1 MSVLIRRSM
10 VNLWRLT
17 GLWVGAGFR
26 LIPGQLAEE
35 RSRWVLWLPVGLGA
49 GIGVY
54 FALTVEPPA
63 WSGGLAAAVFLGAA
77 LALRRQPR
85 FSIPLLAFGVIA
97 SGFALAQMRGAA
109 VASPALRAPLGPVTV
124 IGRTAVVEPLPSALR
139 LTLEDAEVAGLAA
152 DRTPHRIRLRLSGRQ
167 PHILPGD
174 WVQVR
179 AMLRPPPPPS
189 APGAFD
195 FQRRAYFQRLGAVG
209 FAFGQARL
217 VTAEGGGASGSF
229 RNRVEAVRHDL
240 GNRIQRALPGET
252 GAVARAL
259 MTGERGAIP
268 PPMLAALRDSG
279 LAHLLAIS
287 GLHIG
292 LVAGFLFVGIR
303 GLLALVPPL
312 ALRYPVKKWAA
323 VAALLGAFAYAVI
336 AGATVPTQRAFL
348 MIGLVLVA
356 VLLDRRGIS
365 MRTVAWAATVILV
378 FRPESLLGASF
389 QLSFAAVTALI
400 ASYEALR
407 ARRRPDPQ
415 GPWGLARRVGLY
427 LGGVASTTVIAGM
440 ATGPFA
446 IYHFNRLAA
455 YGLAANLGAVPL
467 TALWIMPWAVIAFLL
482 MPFGFERLALVPMA
496 WGIEA
501 VLAIAGAVASW
512 PGAVSLLPAMPTFGF
527 LAIVAG
533 GLWLCLWQ
541 RRWRLGGLAGLA
553 LGFATLALVRPPD
566 ILVDGQGRLLA
577 LRAPDGSLAVSSLRV
592 GRFDRETWLR
602 RSGQEAAA
610 TAWPASGLG
619 LDGRLS
625 CDPLAC
631 IYRSNDRMIALVR
644 RAEALPEDC
653 RRADIVVSVVPVR
666 RACPS
671 ADVVIDRFD
680 LWRNGGHAIWLK
692 DGAVRVQS
700 VHGRRGDRPWVLRPE
715 GAGDRPSSSLRRKGL
730 ED

>member
-1 MSVLIRRSM
+1 MRGRMSVLVRRSM
-10 VNLWRLT
+10 ANLSRLT
-17 GLWVGAGFR
+17 GLWAGAGVR

-35 RSRWVLWLPVGLGA
+35 RSRWVLWLPVGLGT
-49 GIGVY
+49 GVACY
-54 FALTVEPPA
+54 FALTVEPPV
-63 WSGGLAAAVFLGAA
+63 WIGGAASAIFLGAA
-77 LALRRQPR
+77 LVLRQRLR
-85 FSIPLLAFGVIA
+85 LSIPLLALAVVSA
-97 SGFALAQMRGAA
+97 GFALAQLRSAA
-109 VASPALRAPLGPVTV
+109 VASPMLRASLGPVTV
-124 IGRTAVVEPLPSALR
+124 VGRAAVVEPLPGALR
-139 LTLEDAEVAGLAA
+139 VTLEAPEVTGLAA
-152 DRTPHRIRLRLSGRQ
+152 DRTPDRLRLRLSGRQ
-167 PHILPGD
+167 PDIVPGD
-174 WVQVR
+174 RVRVR
-179 AMLRPPPPPS
+179 AMLRPPPPPA

-217 VTAEGGGASGSF
+217 VAAEEGDISEAFGH
-229 RNRVEAVRHDL
+229 RVEAVRHDL
-240 GNRIQRALPGET
+240 GNRVQSAVPGDT

-268 PPMLAALRDSG
+268 ASMLTAMRDSG

-303 GLLALVPPL
+303 SLLALVPWV
-312 ALRYPVKKWAA
+312 ALRYPIKKWAA
-323 VAALLGAFAYAVI
+323 VAALLGALVYAVI

-356 VLLDRRGIS
+356 VLLERRGLG

-400 ASYEALR
+400 AGYEAFR
-407 ARRRPDPQ
+407 ARRRPGPR
-415 GPWGLARRVGLY
+415 GPWSLARRIGLY
-427 LGGVASTTVIAGM
+427 LGGVASTTVIAGI

-482 MPFGFERLALVPMA
+482 MPFGLERLALIPMA
-496 WGIEA
+496 WGIDA
-501 VLAIAGAVASW
+501 VLAIAGTVAAW

-527 LAIVAG
+527 LAVVAG

-541 RRWRLGGLAGLA
+541 RRWRLAGLAGVA
-553 LGFATLALVRPPD
+553 VGFATLALVRPPD

-577 LRAPDGSLAVSSLRV
+577 VRAPDRTLAVSSLRV

-602 RSGQEAAA
+602 RSGQEGPA
-610 TAWPASGLG
+610 TAWPAAGLG

-625 CDPLAC
+625 CDSLAC
-631 IYRSNDRMIALVR
+631 IFHLEGRRVALVR
-644 RAEALPEDC
+644 RPEALPEDC

-671 ADVVIDRFD
+671 ADIVVDRFD
-680 LWRNGGHAIWLK
+680 LWRNGGHAIWLR
-692 DGAVRVQS
+692 DGAVRVDS
-700 VHGRRGDRPWVLRPE
+700 VHGRRGNRPWVLRPE
-715 GAGDRPSSSLRRKGL
+715 GAAVRR
-730 ED
+730 EARE